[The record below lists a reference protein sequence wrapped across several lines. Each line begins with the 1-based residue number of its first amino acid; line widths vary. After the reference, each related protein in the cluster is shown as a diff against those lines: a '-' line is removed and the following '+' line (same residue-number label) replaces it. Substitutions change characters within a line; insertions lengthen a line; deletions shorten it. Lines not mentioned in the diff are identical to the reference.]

1 MLAIYKR
8 ELRAYFTSAIGYI
21 FVAVF
26 LILSGLSFAFTT
38 LLSNTTD
45 VSFYYTIMMFL
56 FIILIPILTMRL
68 LSEEKKLKTEQILLT
83 APVSLTKI
91 VLAKYLAAFTLF
103 TLTFAISNLN
113 FIALYIYG
121 TPNTPILISTSL
133 GILII
138 GAAFIAIGLFV
149 SSLTENQ
156 LVSAIFTI
164 AIIGIMMF
172 IGLIT
177 STISNDFVRVIL
189 KWFSFLD
196 RYTVFTFGIFDFNAL
211 VYFLSFVVVFLF
223 LTVRI
228 YEKRRWD

>member
-164 AIIGIMMF
+164 AIICIMMF